1 MLKDGDA
8 LIIVDVQRDFL
19 PGGALAVPEG
29 NAVVPLLARCAAA
42 CSRSGV
48 PVVASRDWHP
58 VDHCSFRD
66 FGGQWPVHCV
76 AGTPGA
82 ELDPDLDLPDD
93 TRIVDKASTPER
105 DAYSAFEGTDLDE
118 WLKAREVRQIYVG
131 GLATDYC
138 VLRTALDGLR
148 LGYRVVL
155 LADAIRAIDAAD
167 GQKAIETLVEQ
178 GAIVADTSQ
187 LLDVQQ

>member
-1 MLKDGDA
+1 MLKDGGA

-29 NAVVPLLARCAAA
+29 DAVVPLLARCADA

-58 VDHCSFRD
+58 ADHCSFCD

-82 ELDPDLDLPDD
+82 ELDSGLDLPDD
-93 TRIVDKASTPER
+93 TRIVDKASTPDR

-155 LADAIRAIDAAD
+155 LADAIRAIDPAD

-178 GAIVADTSQ
+178 GAVVADTSQ
-187 LLDVQQ
+187 ILDV

>member
-1 MLKDGDA
+1 MLKDGGA

-29 NAVVPLLARCAAA
+29 DAVVPLLARCADA
-42 CSRSGV
+42 CARSGV

-58 VDHCSFRD
+58 ADHCSFRD

-82 ELDPDLDLPDD
+82 ELDSGLDLPDD
-93 TRIVDKASTPER
+93 TRIVDKASTPDR

-155 LADAIRAIDAAD
+155 LADAIRAIDPAD

-178 GAIVADTSQ
+178 GAVVADTSQ
-187 LLDVQQ
+187 ILDV

>member
-1 MLKDGDA
+1 MLKDGGA

-29 NAVVPLLARCAAA
+29 DAVVPLLAHCADA

-58 VDHCSFRD
+58 ADHCSFRD
-66 FGGQWPVHCV
+66 FGGQWSVHCV

-82 ELDPDLDLPDD
+82 ELDSGLGLPDD
-93 TRIVDKASTPER
+93 TRIVDKASTPDR

-155 LADAIRAIDAAD
+155 LADAIRAIDPAD

-178 GAIVADTSQ
+178 GAVVADTSQ
-187 LLDVQQ
+187 ILDV